1 MMNEHYELTFM
12 SKEGEEVLRTS
23 DSFDSLY
30 DYLEDLLSAD
40 EDDGKIIIDDMEFS
54 VEEGRI
60 RRLVKLD
67 DGSCYTIW
75 ASYNF

>member
-1 MMNEHYELTFM
+1 MMNEHYELAFQ
-12 SKEGEEVLRTS
+12 SKEGEEILRTS
-23 DSFDSLY
+23 DSFDNLC

-54 VEEGRI
+54 VEEGRL

-67 DGSCYTIW
+67 NGEYYTIRI
-75 ASYNF
+75 SF

>member
-1 MMNEHYELTFM
+1 MMNEHYELAFQ
-12 SKEGEEVLRTS
+12 SKEGEEILLTS
-23 DSFDSLY
+23 DSFDNLC

-54 VEEGRI
+54 VEEGRL

-67 DGSCYTIW
+67 NGEYYTIRI
-75 ASYNF
+75 SF

>member
-1 MMNEHYELTFM
+1 MMNEHYELAFQNTT
-12 SKEGEEVLRTS
+12 GEEILRTS
-23 DSFDSLY
+23 DSFDNLY

-54 VEEGRI
+54 VEEGRL

-67 DGSCYTIW
+67 NGSYYTLRI
-75 ASYNF
+75 SF

>member
-1 MMNEHYELTFM
+1 MMNEHYELAFQ
-12 SKEGEEVLRTS
+12 SKEGEEILRTS
-23 DSFDSLY
+23 DSFDDLY

-54 VEEGRI
+54 VEEGRL

-67 DGSCYTIW
+67 NGSCYTIW
-75 ASYNF
+75 SSF